1 VRQVHRNRP
10 RLECLTAH
18 AGGQSR
24 YVRYESS
31 TPGRKIGGRPPAVE
45 RAEPY
50 TDSGTR
56 HTSASCYEQ
65 IGRKSASVLL
75 ISSRFRRRSEKRRSY
90 VDASR
95 RGESSAPKSESP
107 RSRVE
112 ARDTKNH
119 RIDRSL
125 AAKRQTVR
133 GGRQG
138 PGAKDAPRRDL
149 SNDTSIAAITREI
162 KILRPKNRRKIDRF
176 RPKFSKSA
184 ATMPATRASDE
195 RGNES
200 DSQRPGMPGPER
212 TVR

>member
-1 VRQVHRNRP
+1 VASVHVARSRRIDRP
-10 RLECLTAH
+10 RRRRGAESAAAGRRKGGALHRQRH
-18 AGGQSR
+18 APHLRFLLR
-24 YVRYESS
+24 YKSVRNPPYLIQISTSQRKKALLRRRVSARGVQRTEIQES
-31 TPGRKIGGRPPAVE
+31 TIEGR
-45 RAEPY
+45 
-50 TDSGTR
+50 GTR
-56 HTSASCYEQ
+56 H
-65 IGRKSASVLL
+65 
-75 ISSRFRRRSEKRRSY
+75 EK
-90 VDASR
+90 
-95 RGESSAPKSESP
+95 PP
-107 RSRVE
+107 
-112 ARDTKNH
+112 N
-119 RIDRSL
+119 RSL
-125 AAKRQTVR
+125 TRCQTADLR

-149 SNDTSIAAITREI
+149 SNDTSIAALTREV